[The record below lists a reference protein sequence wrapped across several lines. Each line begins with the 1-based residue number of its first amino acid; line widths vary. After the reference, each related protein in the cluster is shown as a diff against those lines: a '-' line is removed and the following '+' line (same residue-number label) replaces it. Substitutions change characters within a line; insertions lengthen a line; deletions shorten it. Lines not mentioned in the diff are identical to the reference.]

1 MSDNIIVCGVDPGT
15 ASSDP
20 GGIAKWKDGKY
31 TVKSWPGYPHA
42 IEIMAECFRKFKYM
56 ETSHYFFI
64 ETVASW
70 KGGNRI
76 DDVLKSAGFWEGI
89 VAGYGFEFQNI
100 ASRSWQ
106 TKMLCSK
113 WYQEDEIK
121 KNQAIKRR
129 YLRAA
134 REHWPE
140 LADQLKR
147 EKDSGCAAA
156 LWICKFGVN
165 QVMEGMKN
173 G

>member
-15 ASSDP
+15 ASNDP
-20 GGIAKWKDGKY
+20 GAISIWKYGKY
-31 TVKSWPGYPHA
+31 DVWSWPGYEKSKDIIA
-42 IEIMAECFRKFKYM
+42 MLQEDFEYYCNV
-56 ETSHYFFI
+56 YFFI

-76 DDVLKSAGFWEGI
+76 DSSLKSAGFWEGI
-89 VAGYGFEFQNI
+89 VEGYGFQFQNVG
-100 ASRSWQ
+100 ARSWQ
-106 TKMLCSK
+106 TKLLDSK

-121 KNQAIKRR
+121 KNPAIKRR

-140 LADQLKR
+140 LADKLNR

-156 LWICKFGVN
+156 LWICKFGVI